1 MESIYRKSFSTII
14 YRTIFAIVR
23 LMSFIPFH
31 AGQFLGR
38 MLGRAFAMVPMSRT
52 RVSLD
57 NLRFAFGEHMEEN
70 EIERLNRRVVMH
82 FGEMLFE
89 LPHILRL
96 NHANLDKYVV
106 LENEE
111 NLLNAMKKG
120 KGIFILTAHFGN
132 WELMSVV
139 INLCF
144 APDGAV
150 VARPVD
156 FLPADRV
163 VRDLRSRFGVEI
175 ISKDRGM
182 RKIFKAVKDNRAVGI
197 LLDQNVDWYSGVF
210 VEFLGRQA
218 CVNKGLALMA
228 LRNGTP
234 VVPAF
239 SVRQPDGRYRII
251 FEKEVDFKRTGDRTK
266 DIEENTAVFTGIIEK
281 YIRQYPDHWFWF
293 HKRWK
298 TMFYCPLPDDYF
310 RESGYVS
317 T

>member
-1 MESIYRKSFSTII
+1 MESSGRKSFSKVI
-14 YRTIFAIVR
+14 YRLISAVVR
-23 LMSFIPFH
+23 LMSFIPFRT
-31 AGQFLGR
+31 GQFLGR
-38 MLGRAFAMVPMSRT
+38 MLGRAFVMVPMSRT
-52 RVSLD
+52 KVSLE
-57 NLRFAFGEHMEEN
+57 NLRFSFGDHMGAG
-70 EIERLNRRVVMH
+70 EIKRLNKRVAMH

-96 NHANLDKYVV
+96 NHKNLDRYVE
-106 LENEE
+106 LENKE

-120 KGIFILTAHFGN
+120 KGVFVLTAHFGN
-132 WELMSVV
+132 WELMSAV

-144 APDGAV
+144 AADGAV
-150 VARPVD
+150 IARPID
-156 FLPADRV
+156 FSPADRV
-163 VRDLRSRFGVEI
+163 ISDLRSRFGAEI

-182 RKIFKAVKDNRAVGI
+182 RKIIKAVRDNRAVGI

-218 CVNKGLALMA
+218 CVNKGLAIMA
-228 LRNGTP
+228 LRYGTP

-239 SVRQPDGRYRII
+239 SVRQPDGTYRII
-251 FEKEVDFKRTGDRTK
+251 FEKEVDLKRTGDRTK

-298 TMFYCPLPDDYF
+298 TMFYCPLPRDYF
-310 RESGYVS
+310 QESRYAAP
-317 T
+317 

>member
-1 MESIYRKSFSTII
+1 MASSDRNYLYRLT
-14 YRTIFAIVR
+14 YRLILAVIR
-23 LMSFIPFH
+23 IMSFIPFRT
-31 AGQFLGR
+31 GQFLGR
-38 MLGRAFAMVPMSRT
+38 VLGSAFAIVPINRT
-52 RVSLD
+52 RVSLE
-57 NLRFAFGEHMEEN
+57 NLRFAFGDYMEAN
-70 EIERLNRRVVMH
+70 ELKRLNRHVVMH

-89 LPHILRL
+89 IPHILRL
-96 NHANLDKYVV
+96 NLENLDRYVV
-106 LENEE
+106 LKDEE
-111 NLLNAMKKG
+111 HLLNAMKKG

-144 APDGAV
+144 AADGAI
-150 VARPVD
+150 VARPID
-156 FLPADRV
+156 FSPADRV
-163 VRDLRSRFGVEI
+163 ISDLRSRFGAEI

-182 RKIFKAVKDNRAVGI
+182 RKIVKALRDNRAVGI

-210 VEFLGRQA
+210 VDFLGRQA
-218 CVNKGLALMA
+218 CVNKGLALIA

-251 FEKEVDFKRTGDRTK
+251 FEKEVDIKQTGDRTK
-266 DIEENTAVFTGIIEK
+266 DIEENTAIFTGIIEK

-298 TMFYCPLPDDYF
+298 TMFYCPLPNDYF
-310 RESGYVS
+310 GESGYI
-317 T
+317 TH

>member
-1 MESIYRKSFSTII
+1 MESSRRKSFSTVI
-14 YRTIFAIVR
+14 YRLIFAVVR
-23 LMSFIPFH
+23 LMSFIPFRT
-31 AGQFLGR
+31 GQFLGR
-38 MLGRAFAMVPMSRT
+38 LFGRAFAMVPMGRT

-57 NLRFAFGEHMEEN
+57 NLLIAFGDHMEAG
-70 EIERLNRRVVMH
+70 EIKRLNRRVVMH

-96 NHANLDKYVV
+96 NHANLDRYVV
-106 LENEE
+106 LENKE
-111 NLLNAMKKG
+111 NLLNAMEKG

-144 APDGAV
+144 AADGAV

-156 FLPADRV
+156 FSPADRV
-163 VRDLRSRFGVEI
+163 ISNLRSRFGAEI

-182 RKIFKAVKDNRAVGI
+182 RKIIKAVRNNRAVGI

-228 LRNGTP
+228 LRNDTP

-251 FEKEVDFKRTGDRTK
+251 FEKEVDLKRTGDRTK
-266 DIEENTAVFTGIIEK
+266 DIEENTAIFTGIIEK

-298 TMFYCPLPDDYF
+298 TMFYCPLPNDYF
-310 RESGYVS
+310 EELESVAP
-317 T
+317 